1 MNLVVNALV
10 DYKLCVF
17 FSCFLTN
24 NDSKKQKKFFFLNCD
39 LWDLNSVPLRLWN
52 LRAAIFA
59 FYIPL
64 LARLLDNRL
73 IL

>member
-1 MNLVVNALV
+1 MIQ
-10 DYKLCVF
+10 
-17 FSCFLTN
+17 
-24 NDSKKQKKFFFLNCD
+24 KKQKKIFFLNCD
-39 LWDLNSVPLRLWN
+39 LWDSNSGPSRLWN
-52 LRAAIFA
+52 LRAAIVA